1 VRFRTAE
8 PLLYDPYRRNRVT
21 GSFIVVD
28 EATNETV
35 GAGMIIRREGEG
47 GHGMPAPGTGVSENV
62 VRQPSKL
69 DRAKRWEALATRGAT
84 IWLTGLPSSGK
95 STVADELESRL
106 VDEGISAYRLDGD
119 NLRHGINGNLGFSA
133 EDRAENVRRTAHVAR
148 LLADSGTIAI
158 PSLVS
163 PYAADRDAA
172 RAIHEDIG
180 LEFVEV
186 FVDTPLEVC
195 EQRDTK
201 GLYARAR
208 AGEITGMTGIDDPYE
223 APANADLV
231 VTPDHSDPV
240 GAILALLRERGV
252 VS

>member
-1 VRFRTAE
+1 
-8 PLLYDPYRRNRVT
+8 
-21 GSFIVVD
+21 
-28 EATNETV
+28 
-35 GAGMIIRREGEG
+35 MIIRREHEG
-47 GHGMPAPGTGVSENV
+47 GRMAGSGTEVSENV

-69 DRAKRWEALATRGAT
+69 DRARRWEALATHGAT
-84 IWLTGLPSSGK
+84 VWLTGLPSSGK
-95 STVADELESRL
+95 STIADELESRL

-180 LEFVEV
+180 LDFIEV
-186 FVDTPLEVC
+186 FVDTPLEIC
-195 EQRDTK
+195 EQRDAK

-231 VTPDHSDPV
+231 VTPDHTDPV
-240 GAILALLRERGV
+240 GAILGLLRERGIV
-252 VS
+252 G